1 LAKQYHKLTL
11 WKDID
16 PLFQFFGR
24 TGEWLDQAPTL
35 LSASTFGAL
44 FLSKTPFP
52 TRMSIFASIAL
63 IDGLEVSYPKDQ
75 IHQAV
80 MYIPP
85 AAAWIRH
92 AGDSIHKFC
101 VDRHNGGA
109 VCGQLEPG
117 CIWEWTGEKEFS
129 IERWQYWKRRFGE
142 IAAEQ
147 SLDEHVRSMAK
158 EAEAKMESIE
168 RTAK

>member
-1 LAKQYHKLTL
+1 VNRYHRLTP

-16 PLFQFFGR
+16 PLFQSFDR

-35 LSASTFGAL
+35 LNASTFGAL

-52 TRMSIFASIAL
+52 TRMSFFVSVAL
-63 IDGLEVSYPKDQ
+63 IDGLEVSYPQDQ
-75 IHQAV
+75 IRQAI

-101 VDRHNGGA
+101 VDKHNGGA

-117 CIWEWTGEKEFS
+117 CTWEWTGGNEFS
-129 IERWQYWKRRFGE
+129 IERWQFWKRRLGE
-142 IAAEQ
+142 VAAEQ

-158 EAEAKMESIE
+158 EAEAKMDSIE
-168 RTAK
+168 RAAI